1 MPDPTGPNAIPGQPD
16 VKIQIEQMKA
26 EERKLSIE
34 TKFKLG
40 IAKLQAEAEVNKA
53 KIAKLEAEAA
63 YIAEDTTT
71 IKQDSHINMVNSEL
85 NSARAKQ
92 DGFLKSIE
100 LMMKATEGAVEY
112 DSDARRVLGLGG
124 ESSNQSPDEVPTQ

>member
-1 MPDPTGPNAIPGQPD
+1 
-16 VKIQIEQMKA
+16 MKA

-71 IKQDSHINMVNSEL
+71 IKQDSHVNMVNSEL
-85 NSARAKQ
+85 NAAKAKQ

-124 ESSNQSPDEVPTQ
+124 ESSNQSPNEVPTQ